1 MELISNTHHP
11 KMRRQGLV
19 IDELPDEVLVY
30 DLDRDQAH
38 CLNRTAALVW
48 QSCDGNTTPSEI
60 ARQLKL
66 ELDADGKKDSREDLV
81 WLALAQLERNNL
93 LEQSVAVPSEFARLS
108 RRRMIRGLGLAAA
121 VAVPLVSSIVAPTA
135 VEAATLAGPG
145 QCCGNPNDCVSNN
158 CNQSPACV
166 GPPSTKA
173 CA

>member
-1 MELISNTHHP
+1 MEGISNTHHP

-48 QSCDGNTTPSEI
+48 QSCDGKTTPTEI
-60 ARQLKL
+60 ARRLQL
-66 ELDADGKKDSREDLV
+66 ELDADGKKDSREELV

-93 LEQSVAVPSEFARLS
+93 LEQSVVVPSEFARLS
-108 RRRMIRGLGLAAA
+108 RRRMMRGLGLAAA

-135 VEAATLAGPG
+135 VQAATLLTPG
-145 QCCGNPNDCVSNN
+145 SCCNNPNECQSNSCTQN
-158 CNQSPACV
+158 PICV
-166 GPPSTKA
+166 GLPSTKA
-173 CA
+173 C